1 MLQCLA
7 SIHRNKRWEV
17 LKGNSSKRSHPGL
30 CTCYSAGCFQSKL
43 RSENSTHILNQ
54 FGKQAVILL
63 QYITIFTHSYNN
75 HLKNGY
81 FQSHLKKK
89 NKKKV
94 NETSVKSL
102 SPAATVEFPT
112 SQKWLIFLT
121 FSKNQTKKALWLIMT
136 QHLEKMIGHE
146 WERKKLLYWQ
156 IEKKLFLERKKFG
169 EIKSKIMRRRN

>member
-81 FQSHLKKK
+81 FQSHLK
-89 NKKKV
+89 NKKKSMKLLSKV
-94 NETSVKSL
+94 SVQPPLSSFPRHKNDWFFWL
-102 SPAATVEFPT
+102 SPKIKQKRR
-112 SQKWLIFLT
+112 SDSLWLSISKKWLDT
-121 FSKNQTKKALWLIMT
+121 SER
-136 QHLEKMIGHE
+136 EKSSFTDKS
-146 WERKKLLYWQ
+146 R
-156 IEKKLFLERKKFG
+156 KKLFLERKKFG
-169 EIKSKIMRRRN
+169 EIRSKIMRRRN